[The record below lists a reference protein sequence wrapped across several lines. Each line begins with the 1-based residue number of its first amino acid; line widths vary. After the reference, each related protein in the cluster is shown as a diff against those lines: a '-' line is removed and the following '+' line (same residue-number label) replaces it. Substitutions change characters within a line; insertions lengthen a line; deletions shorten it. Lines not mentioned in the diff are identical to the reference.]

1 MRYALAA
8 LAAVTVMSTGCTLP
22 GTDTSSGPT
31 ALTIRVT
38 AFAGHG
44 EKTLETYTLR
54 CDPPSG
60 TAPHPAQ
67 ACAALRDYQAT
78 YRPANFACGCVA
90 EIPGDRSAMI
100 SGRLNGRPFRAELGI
115 CMCGFTGRE
124 VRDLRIAT
132 GLRRLAPEYGTI
144 SGRVLAIGGPAPG
157 AAEPLGGAPVIVNGH
172 DADGVRI
179 RSGAKASS
187 SGRFRINL
195 PAGRYTVRTLGFGPH
210 HSIRVQV
217 SPRGTVRVRL
227 IREIR

>member
-8 LAAVTVMSTGCTLP
+8 LAAVALMSSGCTLP
-22 GTDTSSGPT
+22 GNGTSPGST

-38 AFAGHG
+38 AFTGPG
-44 EKTLETYTLR
+44 EKNLETYTLR

-60 TAPHPAQ
+60 TAPHPAH

-78 YRPANFACGCVA
+78 YRPANVACGCVA
-90 EIPGDRSAMI
+90 EISGDRSAVI
-100 SGRLNGRPFRAELGI
+100 SGRLDGRPFRAQLGI

-132 GLRRLAPEYGTI
+132 GLRRLVPEYGTI
-144 SGRVLAIGGPAPG
+144 SGRVLAVGGPATG
-157 AAEPLGGAPVIVNGH
+157 VERPLGGALVIVNGH

-187 SGRFRINL
+187 SGTFRINL
-195 PAGRYTVRTLGFGPH
+195 QAGRYTVRTLGFGPH

-217 SPRGTVRVRL
+217 SPHGTVRVRL
-227 IREIR
+227 VREIR